1 MSDYTPL
8 LDSVSDPVTEGIFT
22 YLKNNVATVP
32 EYLSD
37 TETLNI
43 DYYYRHSGNKIASPL
58 ITHFLNDDG
67 KLTTEGSNR
76 IAKVILNAYKDNWD
90 KVYEALTIDYSPIE
104 NVDETLTETTD
115 TTGNTKT
122 SGSNTLKGSES
133 TSHTGSDSVYNTGT
147 DTHAESGTD
156 TVHDQGQVTET
167 NEIKDGTTDTKN
179 NIFGYNSS
187 DASADTEQH
196 VTVNQ
201 KTTDMSD
208 TDMTHTTDFGH
219 TDTETLDTTAT
230 TNYNSD
236 IDVTTDNTNTSSG
249 TADTTGTEKHDLR
262 RHGNVG
268 VTTNQQMIN
277 EELALRKKTFIQ
289 YLFTTVDNYL
299 ALSVY

>member
-1 MSDYTPL
+1 MSDYTAL
-8 LDSVSDPVTEGIFT
+8 LESVSDPISGGIFT
-22 YLKNNVATVP
+22 YLKNNCSVVP
-32 EYLSD
+32 EYLAD
-37 TETLNI
+37 TTSLNT

-58 ITHFLNDDG
+58 VSHFLSDG
-67 KLTTEGSNR
+67 KVTESGMNT

-90 KVYEALTIDYSPIE
+90 KVYHALTIEYSPIE

-115 TTGNTKT
+115 SSGNTKT
-122 SGSNTLKGSES
+122 SGSNTLNGSES
-133 TSHTGSDSVYNTGT
+133 TTHTGSDTTSNTGT

-156 TVHDQGQVTET
+156 TVHDQGQVNDA

-201 KTTDMSD
+201 KVTDLTD

-219 TDTETLDTTAT
+219 TDTETLDTTST

-236 IDVTTDNTNTSSG
+236 VDVTTNNTNTSSG
-249 TADTTGTEKHDLR
+249 SADTTGSEKHDLH

-268 VTTNQQMIN
+268 VTTNQYMIN
-277 EELALRKKTFIQ
+277 EELQLRKNNFIN
-289 YLFTTVDNYL
+289 YLFETVDNYL
-299 ALSVY
+299 TLAVY